1 MKHVKLFEE
10 FLNESNKVNPIID
23 VLMNSMEHYDETDF
37 MDLGSDFGLDSD
49 TMLDIYNDYWTVGA
63 KERTNW
69 DIKNWSKWLKKHGV
83 NESKDSDTFVGNPG
97 EDKRLVDI
105 RAFRGSVKDLTDYVN
120 DKAKE
125 SQVSEGAE
133 IKTATNKHGEHFKI
147 GDTIVAP
154 DNKPVKIIGFQKGK
168 DGHMKAQY
176 NAGMFVDV
184 YNLDDVEKV

>member
-1 MKHVKLFEE
+1 MKHVKLYEE
-10 FLNESNKVNPIID
+10 FFNESVSMDAVYIHQITNCGQDAAQNFIDDNNIDADKLVAYVKQHRNSKEKYDVRDMINGSNTNKRFIKQFI
-23 VLMNSMEHYDETDF
+23 
-37 MDLGSDFGLDSD
+37 
-49 TMLDIYNDYWTVGA
+49 
-63 KERTNW
+63 KEA
-69 DIKNWSKWLKKHGV
+69 
-83 NESKDSDTFVGNPG
+83 KDSDTFVGNPG

-105 RAFRGSVKDLTDYVN
+105 RAFRGSVKDLTDYVS

-125 SQVSEGAE
+125 SQVSEGTE